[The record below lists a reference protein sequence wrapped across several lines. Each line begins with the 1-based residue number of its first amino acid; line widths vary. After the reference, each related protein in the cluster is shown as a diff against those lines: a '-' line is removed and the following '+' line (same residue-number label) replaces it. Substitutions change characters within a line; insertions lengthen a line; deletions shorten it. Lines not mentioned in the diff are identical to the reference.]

1 MEDWCGFSPNEPLIQ
16 QREAQ
21 IRKSLAE
28 EEQALGKPGSMS
40 VAMEHDKKDLKMA
53 ALSAM
58 ATLCAGPVNIM
69 VDNKI
74 WSDNADMHSVSSD
87 IADLVYGGKTG
98 EAPESSRNVAAM
110 IASIIT
116 QEAKIAGLDRKKNGP
131 FGKEVQRLY
140 PHEHWEGGKLDDIC
154 TVVLI
159 AIAK

>member
-1 MEDWCGFSPNEPLIQ
+1 ML
-16 QREAQ
+16 AQ
-21 IRKSLAE
+21 IKMFGGPKPHSELPVDSAVTNHTLEHGDVLILATDGVWDNLFPE
-28 EEQALGKPGSMS
+28 
-40 VAMEHDKKDLKMA
+40 DLLRLTSK
-53 ALSAM
+53 
-58 ATLCAGPVNIM
+58 IM

-74 WSDNADMHSVSSD
+74 WSDNADMHSVTSD
-87 IADLVYGGKTG
+87 IADLVYGGRTG
-98 EAPESSRNVAAM
+98 EAAESSRNVAAM